1 MLINDIRFAVRALTR
16 SRTFTITA
24 LATLALGISVN
35 TAIFSVIDSVLLTP
49 PPFDAP
55 ERIVAIEGEN
65 KEQGLQGSS
74 VAYPDVLDWRK
85 DARAFDEIAIYRNQT
100 FNVAGDDRAERA
112 SGARVSAN
120 YFRVFG
126 VRPQLGRTFLPEEE
140 TLGRERVIVLSD
152 AYWRRRRFAASPAV
166 IGQQLLING
175 WQYTVVGVM
184 PKGFAYPPNAEAWSP
199 FAADSQAMHR
209 GSRFIRGVGRL
220 SANAT
225 LQQGTTELN
234 AIAKR
239 LEQTYPESN
248 TGWRAT
254 ARPIQDVMVGRAPAI
269 LYTFLGAV
277 GFVLLIACANV
288 ANLLLARA
296 SGRAREVA
304 VRKALGASSWVLTR
318 QLLTESIVLAAGGA
332 TVGVLL
338 SLWEVR
344 LLKSVVPVPLPP
356 WLSIEVSGR
365 ALAFTVVLAVVT
377 GVIAGIVP
385 ALKLARGGVRESLAT
400 GVRGSGSMG
409 RSRTQR
415 SLVVAEVAL
424 AVVLLAGAGLLL
436 ASLARLQ
443 SVSPGFS
450 PDGVLAAR
458 LTLAGPRYQDRAA
471 MAQFYDN
478 VLNRLRETPGVDAA
492 GAAGALP
499 LSGSA
504 NTSNFHIPGRPEP
517 ADGQGPTSRWERVTP
532 EYFRA
537 LGIPLKSGRE
547 FETRDK
553 VDAPPVLIV
562 TESWARTFF
571 PGEPNVVGKLIGSG
585 GSEKQSTIVGVVG
598 DVRSDGLDEPV
609 KPTMY
614 FPYAQA
620 PDGGMTLVVR
630 SSGDA
635 AAMTSAVRGA
645 VGAVDA
651 TIPVYDVSTMQEQVS
666 RSILAQRLSGSMIG
680 VFALMALVL
689 ATVGVYGLI
698 AYSVAERQHEIGIRL
713 ALGAQGQDVR
723 RLVVGQG
730 VRLTLMGV
738 LIGLVGAILV
748 GRGIRSMLYGITA
761 IHVPTLI
768 AVSAILLSVAVLASW
783 IPARRAARTDLLGAL
798 RGE

>member
-65 KEQGLQGSS
+65 KAQGLQGSS

-645 VGAVDA
+645 VRAVDA

-783 IPARRAARTDLLGAL
+783 ILARRAARTDLLGAL

>member
-1 MLINDIRFAVRALTR
+1 
-16 SRTFTITA
+16 
-24 LATLALGISVN
+24 
-35 TAIFSVIDSVLLTP
+35 
-49 PPFDAP
+49 
-55 ERIVAIEGEN
+55 
-65 KEQGLQGSS
+65 
-74 VAYPDVLDWRK
+74 
-85 DARAFDEIAIYRNQT
+85 
-100 FNVAGDDRAERA
+100 
-112 SGARVSAN
+112 
-120 YFRVFG
+120 
-126 VRPQLGRTFLPEEE
+126 
-140 TLGRERVIVLSD
+140 VIVLGD
-152 AYWRRRRFAASPAV
+152 AYWRRRFAASPAI
-166 IGQQLLING
+166 IGQQLLLNG

-184 PKGFAYPPNAEAWSP
+184 PKGFAYPPNADVWSP
-199 FAADSQAMHR
+199 FAPDSQAMHR

-220 SANAT
+220 SATAT
-225 LQQGTTELN
+225 VQQGTTELN

-239 LEQTYPESN
+239 LEQTYPASN
-248 TGWRAT
+248 TGWRVT

-332 TVGVLL
+332 MVGVLL

-356 WLSIEVSGR
+356 WLSIEVSER
-365 ALAFTVVLAVVT
+365 ALAFTVVLAVMT

-400 GVRGSGSMG
+400 GVRGSGSMR

-436 ASLARLQ
+436 ASLARLK

-450 PDGVLAAR
+450 PNGVLAAR

-478 VLNRLRETPGVDAA
+478 VLNRLRETPGVEAA

-504 NTSNFHIPGRPEP
+504 NTSNFQIPGRPEP
-517 ADGQGPTSRWERVTP
+517 ANGQGPTSRWERVTP
-532 EYFRA
+532 DYFRA
-537 LGIPLKSGRE
+537 IGIPLKSGRE
-547 FETRDK
+547 FEARDN

-562 TESWARTFF
+562 TESWVRTFF
-571 PGEPNVVGKLIGSG
+571 PGERNVVGKLIGPG

-609 KPTMY
+609 QPTMY

-620 PDGGMTLVVR
+620 PEGGMTMVVR

-635 AAMTSAVRGA
+635 ALMTSAVRDA
-645 VGAVDA
+645 VRAVDG

-698 AYSVAERQHEIGIRL
+698 AYSVAERRHEIGIRL

-730 VRLTLMGV
+730 VRLTLTGV
-738 LIGLVGAILV
+738 AVGLVGAILV
-748 GRGIRSMLYGITA
+748 GRGMRGMLYGVTA
-761 IHVPTLI
+761 IHMPTLI
-768 AVSAILLSVAVLASW
+768 AVSAILLSVAVIASW